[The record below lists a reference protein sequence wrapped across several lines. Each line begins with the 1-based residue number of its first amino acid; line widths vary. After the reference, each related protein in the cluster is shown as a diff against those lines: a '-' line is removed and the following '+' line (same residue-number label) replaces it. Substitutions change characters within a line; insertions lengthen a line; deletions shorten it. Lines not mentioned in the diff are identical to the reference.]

1 MTLLDPVSDLTISL
15 DESPASDDHL
25 NLFAT
30 ETYNRRN
37 LGTADT
43 YLRIDHHHDGRLVGS
58 FAGVVTGDTF
68 WSGFSAPFCGPDLV
82 RERET
87 PRLVQGLVDH
97 TLHELRARGI
107 ERVRV
112 KARPG
117 SYSASEIYVVHAL
130 MHRGIGIVSSEL
142 SYGIDVSPFADGA
155 AYRASLKAPA
165 RRALRHADTEPYEY
179 RLAEDEHEF
188 AVGYELIAAN
198 RARRGYP
205 LRLSLD
211 YLLALR
217 ADFGDRIRFFVLH
230 HGDDPVAAALLYRL
244 RPDIELV
251 EYWGD
256 HHDLGRSPMN
266 RLAEE
271 VCTRA
276 IEEGVRLVDL
286 GISSVDGEPNDGLI
300 QFKQSIGA
308 TAELRLDL
316 EGSLR

>member
-1 MTLLDPVSDLTISL
+1 MSVLHPAADLTIEL
-15 DESPASDDHL
+15 TGASRTEDHL

-37 LGTADT
+37 LGADDT
-43 YLRIDHHHDGRLVGS
+43 YRRVDHHHDGRLIGS
-58 FAGVVTGDTF
+58 FAGVVTDTTF
-68 WSGFSAPFCGPDLV
+68 WSGFSAPFCGPDV
-82 RERET
+82 ARDRET
-87 PRLVQGLVDH
+87 PRNVQRLIDH
-97 TLHELRARGI
+97 TLGRLRTDGLDRI
-107 ERVRV
+107 RV
-112 KARPG
+112 KARPA
-117 SYSASEIYVVHAL
+117 SYSASETYVVHAL
-130 MHRGIGIVSSEL
+130 VRRGVTITSSEL
-142 SYGIDVSPFADGA
+142 SYGIDVSPHADRA
-155 AYRASLKAPA
+155 AYRASLKPPA
-165 RRALRHADTEPYEY
+165 RRALRHADREPYSY
-179 RLAEDEHEF
+179 RLAQDDAEF
-188 AVGYELIAAN
+188 AVGYDIIAAN

-211 YLLALR
+211 YLLGLR
-217 ADFGDRIRFFVLH
+217 ADFGERIRFFVLD
-230 HGDDPVAAALLYRL
+230 HGDTPVAAALLYRL

-256 HHDLGRSPMN
+256 HHRLDRSPMN

-271 VCTRA
+271 VCARA

>member
-1 MTLLDPVSDLTISL
+1 MTLL
-15 DESPASDDHL
+15 SPADELVISVAPNAREDQL

-37 LGTADT
+37 LGLDDT
-43 YLRIDHHHDGRLVGS
+43 YVRIDHHDEGRLIGS
-58 FAGVVTGDTF
+58 FAGVLTDRTF
-68 WSGFSAPFCGPDLV
+68 WSGFSAPFCGPDIV
-82 RERET
+82 RDRET
-87 PRLVQGLVDH
+87 PRNVQALVDH
-97 TLHELRARGI
+97 ALEELRARGV

-112 KARPG
+112 KARPA
-117 SYSASEIYVVHAL
+117 SYSASETYVLHAL
-130 MHRGIGIVSSEL
+130 MHRGLRVVSSEL
-142 SYGIDVSPFADGA
+142 SYGIDVSPFDTGA

-165 RRALRHADTEPYEY
+165 RRALRHAEREPFQY
-179 RLAEDEHEF
+179 RLAATDGDF
-188 AVGYELIAAN
+188 AVGYDLIAAN

-217 ADFGDRIRFFVLH
+217 ADFGDRIRFFTLH
-230 HGDDPVAAALLYRL
+230 HDETPVAAALLYRL

-256 HHDLGRSPMN
+256 HHDLDRSPMN

-271 VCTRA
+271 VCSRA
-276 IEEGVRLVDL
+276 IDEGVRLVDL

-308 TAELRLDL
+308 NAELRLDL